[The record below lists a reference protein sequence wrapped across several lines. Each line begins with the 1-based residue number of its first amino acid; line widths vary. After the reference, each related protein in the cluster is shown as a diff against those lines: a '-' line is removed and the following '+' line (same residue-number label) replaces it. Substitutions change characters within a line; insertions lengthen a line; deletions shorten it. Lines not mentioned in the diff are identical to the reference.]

1 MWKGKMKTAFLI
13 VTVIIFLIRLYCG
26 EETYRFDTEI
36 NQLVVGNN
44 AVYVA
49 AAADIYQL
57 SRTLHCELRKRV
69 SAPRT
74 NMLLPYEHNRTLVAC
89 GSRNCGACEVLD
101 LNNIS
106 KTIFAD
112 VSPVVPVGADTS
124 SVGFLVKTPGQQT
137 YLAVGAAHALED
149 QDCRHVNRDQ
159 LITLRDTT
167 GENIFSAVG
176 SGDTPSIKLI
186 NSTNNPTQTLQFIDG
201 FQVSDRIFFVL
212 NVKKSS
218 SEKVRLLWIQV
229 QDDKGR
235 SLGTLRGATLQC
247 CGDKA
252 RAALLSSSLVRGGTA
267 VLWAGVFTAGDR
279 RDPDNTALGIFN
291 ITSMDKDV
299 PTDRDPDFCFSTC
312 NGGKNPEQIEPKGV
326 AFLHPKMMSVATAT
340 VSAWTVLFI
349 GTGDGQLLKIVM
361 DQDLQFGC
369 PDILYESSGDR
380 AIFPRMLLDPVDKT
394 YIFMASE
401 NKLSR
406 IRVANC
412 SKFGTLAACWSAQ
425 DPYCGWCAR
434 RNRCSFEE
442 ECSRS
447 VWISIPDGSF
457 KETRRITSYQVEDS
471 SSGKTKV
478 QVRAHLKVMPSGVA
492 SFTCRFTLSG
502 DGDLC
507 DAASSSAVFPMC
519 SCIFPNHRLVP
530 GGLNVTVKMVIN
542 SVDLSET
549 LTLRNC
555 SHVGQPPTPAPC
567 TACIA
572 AGCSW
577 SLREQ
582 RCSSSP
588 APSHV
593 TQTQNSCPIIDIPGD
608 NSTIVLKPEIH
619 SMEPQEITYLGKA
632 GSTIKGRNLSQVVKI
647 RLKDKRNCAPIEVPV
662 LMATDTEVQF
672 SIPRVSK
679 GVRTVCVALRDG
691 SCYGSVRMNIKS
703 LPSCQSISPRTTWA
717 SGQRKIQI
725 TGQSFDLV
733 DSLKIAN
740 EHKDLIYNVKKTD
753 ALNITVKELSII
765 AIADKEYPCKT
776 DQIQIRLNNNSGDDS
791 IICVLSNK
799 RGLSVQQIKITL
811 GGFSIVRGKPINY
824 YWLLGLILVFMPF
837 ILLAM
842 FCFNRI
848 KQKQMSKKLSEQV
861 ELLEC
866 DIRKEIRDGFAELQT
881 EKSDLIEAFGTIP
894 YLDYKHF
901 AIRTFFPETGPS
913 QNSFVNDVSQ
923 DSEKVKQDE
932 CSQAISD
939 LIHDQ
944 PFLITLVHTL
954 EEQKKFDIKQK
965 CMFASLL
972 SIALHSDLVYLT
984 SVMEDLLIALMDQ
997 NSNAQPKLML
1007 RRTESI
1013 VEKLLTNWMSMCL
1026 YGFLRESV
1034 GEPLFLMVSA
1044 LIQRINKG
1052 PVDAITDKALYTL
1065 NEDWLLWQAQDFNT
1079 LKLKVSFQVIPDSDS
1094 DAGTTLDVSVL
1105 DCDTIEQAKEKI
1117 LRSFKSKFGH
1127 PYHVQFKDIDLEY
1140 VRDPSEDSAP
1150 LRLREVDP
1158 GPGGVEHGGVKM
1170 LNTLG
1175 HYKIED
1181 GASIRVTKKK
1191 PRANLSTQNSIRD
1204 EDNYSTKY
1212 CHLIEA
1218 DLPETD
1224 DLQNKNPKRKKLKL
1238 KEVYLTKLLGTKV
1251 AVHSFVENLFCTIW
1265 GMPNNRVPPAV
1276 KYFFDFLDTEADK
1289 RKISD
1294 PDVLHI
1300 WKTNSLPLRFWVNIL
1315 KNPQF
1320 VFDMEKTAHLD
1331 SCLSVIAQA
1340 FMDSFSLTEQQLGKH
1355 APTNKLLY
1363 AKDIPKYKEEVK
1375 AYYKHIGE
1383 LPAHSATEFRAF
1395 LLEES
1400 KKHENEFNESAALCE
1415 IYKYILKYFDE
1426 IQVKL
1431 DQIADLEQKAELKQ
1445 KLNHVKDLFDERKRC
1460 KWE

>member
-1 MWKGKMKTAFLI
+1 MGYFIWNGKMIALCYIFY
-13 VTVIIFLIRLYCG
+13 IFLSLISEASG

-442 ECSRS
+442 ECSGS
-447 VWISIPDGSF
+447 MWISIPDGSF
-457 KETRRITSYQVEDS
+457 KETRRITSYQVEVNS
-471 SSGKTKV
+471 SEKLKV

-555 SHVGQPPTPAPC
+555 SHVGQPPTSAPC

-577 SLREQ
+577 SLRKQ

-608 NSTIVLKPEIH
+608 NSTVLKPEIH

-632 GSTIKGRNLSQVVKI
+632 RSTIKGRNLSQVVEI

-691 SCYGSVRMNIKS
+691 SCYGSVQMTVKS

-717 SGQRKIQI
+717 SGKRGIMI
-725 TGQSFDLV
+725 VGQDLHLV
-733 DSLKIAN
+733 DSVKTGHNYQVYSYSSHNIIIYDEPPLKVDTVTVLPIALVVDS
-740 EHKDLIYNVKKTD
+740 HTVLCG
-753 ALNITVKELSII
+753 NITYHPDPEFI
-765 AIADKEYPCKT
+765 
-776 DQIQIRLNNNSGDDS
+776 
-791 IICVLSNK
+791 
-799 RGLSVQQIKITL
+799 
-811 GGFSIVRGKPINY
+811 GFSAVTVGN
-824 YWLLGLILVFMPF
+824 
-837 ILLAM
+837 
-842 FCFNRI
+842 N
-848 KQKQMSKKLSEQV
+848 
-861 ELLEC
+861 
-866 DIRKEIRDGFAELQT
+866 LQ
-881 EKSDLIEAFGTIP
+881 
-894 YLDYKHF
+894 
-901 AIRTFFPETGPS
+901 
-913 QNSFVNDVSQ
+913 
-923 DSEKVKQDE
+923 
-932 CSQAISD
+932 
-939 LIHDQ
+939 
-944 PFLITLVHTL
+944 IT
-954 EEQKKFDIKQK
+954 
-965 CMFASLL
+965 
-972 SIALHSDLVYLT
+972 
-984 SVMEDLLIALMDQ
+984 
-997 NSNAQPKLML
+997 
-1007 RRTESI
+1007 
-1013 VEKLLTNWMSMCL
+1013 
-1026 YGFLRESV
+1026 
-1034 GEPLFLMVSA
+1034 
-1044 LIQRINKG
+1044 
-1052 PVDAITDKALYTL
+1052 
-1065 NEDWLLWQAQDFNT
+1065 
-1079 LKLKVSFQVIPDSDS
+1079 
-1094 DAGTTLDVSVL
+1094 
-1105 DCDTIEQAKEKI
+1105 
-1117 LRSFKSKFGH
+1117 
-1127 PYHVQFKDIDLEY
+1127 
-1140 VRDPSEDSAP
+1140 
-1150 LRLREVDP
+1150 
-1158 GPGGVEHGGVKM
+1158 
-1170 LNTLG
+1170 
-1175 HYKIED
+1175 
-1181 GASIRVTKKK
+1181 
-1191 PRANLSTQNSIRD
+1191 
-1204 EDNYSTKY
+1204 
-1212 CHLIEA
+1212 
-1218 DLPETD
+1218 
-1224 DLQNKNPKRKKLKL
+1224 
-1238 KEVYLTKLLGTKV
+1238 
-1251 AVHSFVENLFCTIW
+1251 
-1265 GMPNNRVPPAV
+1265 
-1276 KYFFDFLDTEADK
+1276 
-1289 RKISD
+1289 
-1294 PDVLHI
+1294 
-1300 WKTNSLPLRFWVNIL
+1300 
-1315 KNPQF
+1315 
-1320 VFDMEKTAHLD
+1320 
-1331 SCLSVIAQA
+1331 
-1340 FMDSFSLTEQQLGKH
+1340 
-1355 APTNKLLY
+1355 
-1363 AKDIPKYKEEVK
+1363 
-1375 AYYKHIGE
+1375 
-1383 LPAHSATEFRAF
+1383 
-1395 LLEES
+1395 
-1400 KKHENEFNESAALCE
+1400 
-1415 IYKYILKYFDE
+1415 

-1431 DQIADLEQKAELKQ
+1431 FIHLL
-1445 KLNHVKDLFDERKRC
+1445 L
-1460 KWE
+1460 